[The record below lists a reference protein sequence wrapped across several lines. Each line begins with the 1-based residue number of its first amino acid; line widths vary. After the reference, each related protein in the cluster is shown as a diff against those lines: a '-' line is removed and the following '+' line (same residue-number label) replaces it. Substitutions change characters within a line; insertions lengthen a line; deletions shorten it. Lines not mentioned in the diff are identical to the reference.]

1 MYQQQLVYGGTEL
14 QDELCLEECSI
25 PPGAQLKLLIA
36 MRGGPIHA
44 QRGVCVCGVCERER
58 ECMVCV
64 FMSCAVCV
72 CVVCVR
78 ERECMVSVFMR
89 CAVCVCACW
98 LEWA

>member
-44 QRGVCVCGVCERER
+44 QRGVCVVCACERERVVYGVCVYELCSVCVCGVCERESS
-58 ECMVCV
+58 VW
-64 FMSCAVCV
+64 CV
-72 CVVCVR
+72 C
-78 ERECMVSVFMR
+78 
-89 CAVCVCACW
+89 
-98 LEWA
+98 L